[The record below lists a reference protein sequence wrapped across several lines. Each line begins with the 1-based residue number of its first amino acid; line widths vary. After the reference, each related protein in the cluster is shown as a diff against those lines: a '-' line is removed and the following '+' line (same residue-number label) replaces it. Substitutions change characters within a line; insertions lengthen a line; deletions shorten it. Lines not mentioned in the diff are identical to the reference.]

1 MGWVGG
7 GFQYDFGKTIH
18 EDNFIQTGVLNQPPT
33 VLQAVNRLKAHFE
46 NEGLELMKVVN
57 SVLEKKP
64 RLQKKYKRPEPS
76 SDRLYK
82 PGFIHPLNIKPSC
95 AVVCGDHPSKLTVRA
110 QRTEDGDYPAI
121 HYGLIAS
128 GNQLMKDAMIRDRLA
143 AEKDVLCFE
152 MEAAGLMNHF
162 PCLVIRGICD
172 YSESHKNEEWQRYA
186 AMVAAA
192 YARDLLYRL
201 RPGNVE
207 VEKPIRDILSSV
219 EHRVNQLQQTSQK
232 IACAVKHLGNETN
245 KDRSNAGY
253 HRQTTKCAIRLEP

>member
-1 MGWVGG
+1 MESMALPLQQQWQWCFVFPTLERPDVGIGG
-7 GFQYDFGKTIH
+7 GVPSQHDIRLGDIVVISPR
-18 EDNFIQTGVLNQPPT
+18 DGMGGWWVPTGVLNQPPT

-110 QRTEDGDYPAI
+110 QRTED
-121 HYGLIAS
+121 
-128 GNQLMKDAMIRDRLA
+128 
-143 AEKDVLCFE
+143 
-152 MEAAGLMNHF
+152 
-162 PCLVIRGICD
+162 
-172 YSESHKNEEWQRYA
+172 ESHKNEEWQRYA

-207 VEKPIRDILSSV
+207 VEKPIRDILSS
-219 EHRVNQLQQTSQK
+219 
-232 IACAVKHLGNETN
+232 G
-245 KDRSNAGY
+245 
-253 HRQTTKCAIRLEP
+253 